1 MKKSINTA
9 ARTVTFT
16 FEGLEPVVFHAA
28 RASAS
33 ETIALLFGWTN
44 KIGDCAA
51 IQKSAEN
58 SYRVTEAMRRAEIE
72 AAVKHHEAG
81 GEWNVRAA
89 GPKAAPLNAAVLEI
103 AQKLNCSYDMALAM
117 MAQDFIAKMN
127 TATETAKDEET
138 IEGEVTDV
146 TPKGET
152 LMIEG

>member
-16 FEGLEPVVFHAA
+16 FEGLEPVIFHAA
-28 RASAS
+28 RASATS
-33 ETIALLFGWTN
+33 ETIAQLFGWTN

-127 TATETAKDEET
+127 TATETT